1 MESKHLINRLI
12 YENGV
17 LFSSTEYYE
26 NGNLKYESIQN
37 IENMNL
43 EFLDGFDSSKTIE
56 EFLNSL
62 DNESK
67 RNFKKLCKENIKK
80 HVCSA

>member
-1 MESKHLINRLI
+1 HLINRLI

-37 IENMNL
+37 IKNMNL
-43 EFLDGFDSSKTIE
+43 EFLE
-56 EFLNSL
+56 WFLCYYHLAFYPLNCGQ
-62 DNESK
+62 
-67 RNFKKLCKENIKK
+67 F
-80 HVCSA
+80 